1 MRKLFFWRIVVLNPT
16 AVNHPDENTL
26 RSVTLG
32 DEVAF
37 AQLYNYYRIPALR
50 FSISL
55 LKDEEEAENL
65 TQELFLKLW
74 LRRSQIKPEQ
84 NFNSYLFTCLRNM
97 AFDHFKKMEKN
108 QQMRLNYLDAMD
120 IMAEEEV
127 EEKEQRI
134 VMVQAAVDGL
144 STKRKQILK
153 LNLEEGK
160 SYQEIAEFLRI
171 SKNTVKNQLVKA
183 KQLLRE
189 RVEFAVNWLFLNPFA
204 YLKIIQSV

>member
-1 MRKLFFWRIVVLNPT
+1 M
-16 AVNHPDENTL
+16 NHPDENTL
-26 RSVTLG
+26 RNVTLG

-74 LRRSQIKPEQ
+74 LRRTQIKPEQ

-120 IMAEEEV
+120 AMVDDELD
-127 EEKEQRI
+127 EKEQRL
-134 VMVQAAVDGL
+134 VMIQEAVEEL
-144 STKRKQILK
+144 STKRRQILK

-189 RVEFAVNWLFLNPFA
+189 RVDYAV
-204 YLKIIQSV
+204 S